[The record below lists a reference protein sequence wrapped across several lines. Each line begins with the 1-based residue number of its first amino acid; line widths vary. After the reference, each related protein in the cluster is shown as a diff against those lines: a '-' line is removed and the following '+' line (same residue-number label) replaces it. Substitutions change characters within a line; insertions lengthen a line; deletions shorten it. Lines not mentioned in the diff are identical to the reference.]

1 MQKIHDANKS
11 IRKLE
16 DAVSQECLS
25 AFKNK
30 PEQNP
35 FFIDLSFPP
44 LLLHITV
51 SVTHRSCPAADQAVC
66 AMKNKKRSDCQSMSL
81 PS

>member
-11 IRKLE
+11 VRKLE
-16 DAVSQECLS
+16 DAMSQECLN

-35 FFIDLSFPP
+35 FFIEPFFPP
-44 LLLHITV
+44 YCYVLL
-51 SVTHRSCPAADQAVC
+51 
-66 AMKNKKRSDCQSMSL
+66 SL
-81 PS
+81 